1 MESIYDMDTRFVLLE
16 TRFNNLMAGQEDKF
30 ITRIKELEE
39 LNLKLFK
46 ANQDMEKEFN
56 KLLEANQNMEQEF
69 NKKLEIQIEL
79 YDKVY
84 TENQILE
91 KKLLDEITC
100 KVKEYSDSLIQSG
113 RMDYLHNMYKKNY

>member
-39 LNLKLFK
+39 LNLKLLK

-79 YDKVY
+79 
-84 TENQILE
+84 
-91 KKLLDEITC
+91 LDEITC